1 MKTLDEAKM
10 THHTPPQ
17 QEMISKLYNENLDLK
32 EKILYMEEKC
42 KVLNM
47 RWMEAQEKLIDYQ
60 RLLRAMKA
68 VEAMEAWFNDIE
80 DDDEDDDYT
89 SHGGELEGKIMG

>member
-1 MKTLDEAKM
+1 M
-10 THHTPPQ
+10 THEIT
-17 QEMISKLYNENLDLK
+17 KLKAENDRLQKENLELK
-32 EKILYMEEKC
+32 AQCNM
-42 KVLNM
+42 LNSK
-47 RWMEAQEKLIDYQ
+47 WMEAQEKLIDYQ